1 MTGNSATSVLSD
13 RLRRAL
19 LPLLAGAAATAPAA
33 AVELGVSEGTNIAVT
48 ASADARLLVF
58 DLYDRL
64 WRLERRG
71 GMAEPLTGPGLA
83 LRRPDM
89 RGDGTIVV
97 EGGDGTARKLW
108 LVESDGSARPLTGGD
123 GSDTAPRWYPGG
135 RRVIFSSDRTG
146 SADLYAVDVT
156 DGTVSALTR
165 TPGTDELDPTVSASG
180 RLTAWITRTANRWE
194 LWLRDGAAAPRL
206 VHSAGHRLSA
216 PSIRPDDSVIVLVEE
231 PPEGAQLT
239 AVILSDPAVSKA
251 LARGEDFFRRPVEWL
266 GRNRLAYTADGR
278 IRTRVFGELRG
289 TEVAWTAW
297 ISPAGPPGIQSD
309 LDGDTPLLHHGR
321 YVIRA
326 GRVFDGSGPAYRE
339 GVDVVVEDDRIVELG
354 ERRQRDG
361 VEVLEFPDAVLMPGL
376 VQLGLAQGIRADAGP
391 LLLGCGVT
399 TVVELPTPDANPP
412 SPPDGWNSGAVP
424 GPALVSGQASDG
436 GLVDVRGIP
445 ERTRRLE
452 RIRQARAAGAAVIT
466 DRLYPDLEAGA
477 SLLGVGSEL
486 PTSPAGR
493 RYEDVRRLL
502 AASGARPIAD
512 RPRDPGPC
520 SVQEQLRRLQRQGAS
535 AYEALRRH
543 TADAARLVGLE
554 DSRGRL
560 EAGYRADM
568 LLVAGD
574 PLGQAADAAVVRA
587 VIAGGRFFTPAGL
600 TATPDPASPAGVSDN
615 LTKSGESEEMSPMSD
630 SFDITESSGESWHY
644 PPVPR

>member
-1 MTGNSATSVLSD
+1 MPSD
-13 RLRRAL
+13 RLRRTL
-19 LPLLAGAAATAPAA
+19 LPLLAGMAAAVPAA

-48 ASADARLLVF
+48 ASADGHALVF

-64 WRLERRG
+64 WRLDRRG
-71 GMAEPLTGPGLA
+71 GVAEPLTGPELA

-89 RGDGTIVV
+89 RDDGTIVA
-97 EGGDGTARKLW
+97 EGDDGTARKLW
-108 LVESDGSARPLTGGD
+108 LVGPDGSARPLTD
-123 GSDTAPRWYPGG
+123 GEGRDTAPRWYPDG
-135 RRVIFSSDRTG
+135 RRVIFSSDRAG

-156 DGTVSALTR
+156 DDTVSTLTR
-165 TPGTDELDPTVSASG
+165 TPGTDELDPAVSASG
-180 RLTAWITRTANRWE
+180 RLTAWITRTAGRWE

-231 PPEGAQLT
+231 PPEGVQLT
-239 AVILSDPAVSKA
+239 AVILSDPAVAKA
-251 LARGEDFFRRPVEWL
+251 LARDEDFFRRPVEWL

-278 IRTRVFGELRG
+278 VRTRIFGELRA

-297 ISPAGPPGIQSD
+297 ISPAGPPGIQSA
-309 LDGDTPLLHHGR
+309 LDGATPLLHHGR

-326 GRVFDGSGPAYRE
+326 GRVFDGSVPAYLE
-339 GVDVVVEDDRIVELG
+339 GIDVVVEDDRIVEVG

-361 VEVLEFPDAVLMPGL
+361 VDVLEFPDAVLMPGL
-376 VQLGLAQGIRADAGP
+376 LQLGLPDGVRAEDGP
-391 LLLGCGVT
+391 PLLGCGIT
-399 TVVELPTPDANPP
+399 TVVELPSPAANPS

-424 GPALVSGQASDG
+424 GPALVSGQSPDG
-436 GLVDVRGIP
+436 GLVDVRGI
-445 ERTRRLE
+445 RDRARRLE
-452 RIRQARAAGAAVIT
+452 RIREARTAGATVIT

-477 SLLGVGSEL
+477 SLLGAGSEL

-502 AASGARPIAD
+502 AASGATRIAERPAN
-512 RPRDPGPC
+512 PGPC

-535 AYEALRRH
+535 AYEALRRY
-543 TADAARLVGLE
+543 TAEAARLVGLE
-554 DSRGRL
+554 DSRGHL
-560 EAGYRADM
+560 EPGHRADM

-574 PLGQAADAAVVRA
+574 PLREAADAADVRA
-587 VIAGGRFFTPAGL
+587 IVAGGRFFTPAGL
-600 TATPDPASPAGVSDN
+600 TAAPTPAAPAEVSDN
-615 LTKSGESEEMSPMSD
+615 LTKSGDSGEMSPMSD
-630 SFDITESSGESWHY
+630 SFDITKSGGGSWHY

>member
-1 MTGNSATSVLSD
+1 MTGNSATSVPSD
-13 RLRRAL
+13 RLKRTL
-19 LPLLAGAAATAPAA
+19 LPLLAGMAAAVPVA

-48 ASADARLLVF
+48 ASADGRALVF

-71 GMAEPLTGPGLA
+71 GMAEPLTGPELA

-89 RGDGTIVV
+89 RGDGTIVA
-97 EGGDGTARKLW
+97 EGDDGTARRLW
-108 LVESDGSARPLTGGD
+108 LVEPDGSARPLTD
-123 GSDTAPRWYPGG
+123 GEGRDTAPHWYPDG
-135 RRVIFSSDRTG
+135 RRVIFSSDRAG

-156 DGTVSALTR
+156 DGTVSTLTR
-165 TPGTDELDPTVSASG
+165 TPGTDELDPTVSSSG
-180 RLTAWITRTANRWE
+180 RLTAWITRTAGRWE
-194 LWLRDGAAAPRL
+194 LWLRDRAAAPRL
-206 VHSAGHRLSA
+206 VYAAGHRLSA
-216 PSIRPDDSVIVLVEE
+216 PSIRPDDSVVVLVEE
-231 PPEGAQLT
+231 PPEGTQLT
-239 AVILSDPAVSKA
+239 AVILSDPAVAKA
-251 LARGEDFFRRPVEWL
+251 LARDEDFFRRPVEWL
-266 GRNRLAYTADGR
+266 ARNRLAYTADGR

-297 ISPAGPPGIQSD
+297 ISPAGPPGIRSD

-339 GVDVVVEDDRIVELG
+339 GVDVVVEDDRIVEVS

-361 VEVLEFPDAVLMPGL
+361 VDVLEFPDAVLLPGL
-376 VQLGLAQGIRADAGP
+376 LQLGLADGVRAEDGP

-399 TVVELPTPDANPP
+399 TVVDLPSPAADRP

-424 GPALVSGQASDG
+424 GPTLVSGQAPDG
-436 GLVDVRGIP
+436 GLVDVRGI
-445 ERTRRLE
+445 RDRARRLE
-452 RIRQARAAGAAVIT
+452 RIREARAAGATVIT

-477 SLLGVGSEL
+477 SLLGVGSQL
-486 PTSPAGR
+486 PTSPGGR

-502 AASGARPIAD
+502 AAAGARRITD
-512 RPRDPGPC
+512 RPGNPGPC
-520 SVQEQLRRLQRQGAS
+520 GVREQLRRLQRQGAS

-543 TADAARLVGLE
+543 TVEAARLVGLE

-560 EAGYRADM
+560 EPGHRADL

-574 PLGQAADAAVVRA
+574 PLRTAADAAEVRA
-587 VIAGGRFFTPAGL
+587 VVTGGRFFTPAGL
-600 TATPDPASPAGVSDN
+600 TAAPDPASPAEVSDN
-615 LTKSGESEEMSPMSD
+615 LTKSGDSELLSPIGD
-630 SFDITESSGESWHY
+630 SFDITDSSGESWRY

>member
-1 MTGNSATSVLSD
+1 MTGNSATSVPSG

-19 LPLLAGAAATAPAA
+19 LLLLAGIAAAMPVA

-48 ASADARLLVF
+48 ASADGHALVF

-64 WRLERRG
+64 WRLDRRG
-71 GMAEPLTGPGLA
+71 GMAEPLTGPELA

-89 RGDGTIVV
+89 RGDGTIVA
-97 EGGDGTARKLW
+97 EGDDGSGRKLW
-108 LVESDGSARPLTGGD
+108 LVEPDGSARPLTD
-123 GSDTAPRWYPGG
+123 GESRDTAPRWYPDG
-135 RRVIFSSDRTG
+135 RRVIFSSDRAG

-156 DGTVSALTR
+156 DGTVTALTR
-165 TPGTDELDPTVSASG
+165 TPGTDELDPAVSPSG
-180 RLTAWITRTANRWE
+180 RLTAWITRTAGRWE
-194 LWLRDGAAAPRL
+194 LWLRDGVGAPRL

-239 AVILSDPAVSKA
+239 AVILSDPAVAKA

-266 GRNRLAYTADGR
+266 TRNRLAYTADGR
-278 IRTRVFGELRG
+278 IRTRLFGELRA

-297 ISPAGPPGIQSD
+297 VSPAGPPGIQAG

-339 GVDVVVEDDRIVELG
+339 GVDVVVEDDRIVEVS
-354 ERRQRDG
+354 ERRRRDG
-361 VEVLEFPDAVLMPGL
+361 EDVLEFPDAVLMPGL
-376 VQLGLAQGIRADAGP
+376 LQLGLADGVGADDGP
-391 LLLGCGVT
+391 VLLGCGVT
-399 TVVELPTPDANPP
+399 TVVELPSPAADRP
-412 SPPDGWNSGAVP
+412 SPPDEWNSGAVP
-424 GPALVSGQASDG
+424 GPVLVSGEAPDG
-436 GLVDVRGIP
+436 GLVDVRGI
-445 ERTRRLE
+445 RDRARRLT
-452 RIRQARAAGAAVIT
+452 RIREARAAGATVIT

-502 AASGARPIAD
+502 AASGARRIAD
-512 RPRDPGPC
+512 RPGKPGPC
-520 SVQEQLRRLQRQGAS
+520 SVQEQLRRSQRQGAS
-535 AYEALRRH
+535 AYEVLRRH
-543 TADAARLVGLE
+543 TVEAARLVGLE
-554 DSRGRL
+554 DSRGSL
-560 EAGYRADM
+560 EPGRRADM

-574 PLGQAADAAVVRA
+574 PLRDAADAAEVRA
-587 VIAGGRFFTPAGL
+587 VVAGGRFFTPAGL
-600 TATPDPASPAGVSDN
+600 TARSNRASAAGVSDN
-615 LTKSGESEEMSPMSD
+615 LTKSGDSGEMSSISD
-630 SFDITESSGESWHY
+630 SFDITESGGDSWQY